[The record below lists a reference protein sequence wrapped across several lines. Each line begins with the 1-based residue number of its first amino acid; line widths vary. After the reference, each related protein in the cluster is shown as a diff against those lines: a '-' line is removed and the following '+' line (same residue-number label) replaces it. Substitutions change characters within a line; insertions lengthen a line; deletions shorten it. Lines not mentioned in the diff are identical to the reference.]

1 MNKDLWDCNSDAIAC
16 QSIMIGKNGKA
27 GFFASGLSDA
37 LDAIGQLISERGET
51 VEPRPYVSV
60 LLLNTH
66 PLTVCRKSPMR
77 AFLDSGSTCCTTIR
91 CNPRVPRCGRERKEG

>member
-1 MNKDLWDCNSDAIAC
+1 MWNTPWDELPALVRVVWTSRGMNKDLWDCNSDAIAC

-27 GFFASGLSDA
+27 GFFASGLSNA

-60 LLLNTH
+60 LLLNEYPPTDC
-66 PLTVCRKSPMR
+66 LSEVSNACFSR
-77 AFLDSGSTCCTTIR
+77 FW
-91 CNPRVPRCGRERKEG
+91 